1 MPKLP
6 RISGKKI
13 AKILFGLGFE
23 KFRQKGSHTF
33 FVHKDGRVTTIPVHG
48 NKVIP
53 IGTLKAI
60 LKDIEISNNDF
71 GKLL

>member
-13 AKILFGLGFE
+13 
-23 KFRQKGSHTF
+23 RQKGSHTF